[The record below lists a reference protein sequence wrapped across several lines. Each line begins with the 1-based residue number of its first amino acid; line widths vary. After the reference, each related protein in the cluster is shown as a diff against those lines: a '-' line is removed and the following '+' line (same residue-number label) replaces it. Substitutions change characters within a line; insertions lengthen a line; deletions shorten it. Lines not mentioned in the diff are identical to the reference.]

1 VGGPLALVRNG
12 DLVELDVAKRRLHL
26 HVSDEELACRRAD
39 WQPAPP
45 RYHRGY
51 AKLFV
56 EHVTQ
61 ADEGADFD
69 FLQHGPAVPEPE
81 IF

>member
-1 VGGPLALVRNG
+1 MRNG
-12 DLVELDVAKRRLHL
+12 DLIELDVAARRIHL
-26 HVSDEELACRRAD
+26 HVSDEELASRRAD

-51 AKLFV
+51 AKLYV

-61 ADEGADFD
+61 ANEGADFD

-81 IF
+81 IY